1 MNLKLKQ
8 KVLIAIFITIN
19 SLIAFSQDFS
29 KRVELSAEDSA
40 NVAMAYES
48 QDVVVVAAKNKYSRK
63 NNPAVDL
70 MRKVIEH
77 KNRNRIESRDE
88 YSVRIYDK
96 LTLAL
101 DEFNPKDTS
110 NLFLRFFPFLRN
122 HTETSELN
130 GNQVLNVSLRE
141 KISGFYYRR
150 SPHLNKTIVTAQR
163 HIGVDESFDSDGA
176 LTHNLEEIF
185 KGINVFDNDVTILL
199 NKFVSPL
206 SSIFAISYYEYEI
219 EDTIEVNGK
228 PAVVLEFVPA
238 NRQSFGFT
246 GRLQVALD
254 GTYALQKISMT
265 TSRNINLNWVDKMR
279 IVQQF
284 KDLEDGTRVM
294 EQENIY
300 AVFRPT
306 ATSRPP
312 LYAHLSRS
320 FDRYDFSPANLDSVA
335 HLLGNIHVLPDAGAR
350 SSAFWL
356 KNRPQPL
363 SKQENQLDIVLLL
376 LRDDPVY
383 NGLIKFFEMLVSGY
397 IPTRFDK
404 SKSRFDFGPVTST
417 FSSNYLE
424 GFRLRIGG
432 LTTARLH
439 PQWFLGGYAAY
450 GFKDKKWKYQ
460 ARLTHSFEPKKNH
473 ALERPVHNI
482 SLTHR
487 FDVYIPGSYSP
498 FMEND
503 AFFNSLKTGI
513 AETQM
518 QYIRS
523 TELRY
528 EKEWR
533 NGFSINTWLRN
544 ENNCAAGTLQYN
556 QYQPDGTLLPFP
568 EFKTTLAGLQ
578 LRYAPDEKFYSGRA
592 GRKTAF
598 NVVRDVPIFTLS
610 HQTGLKGVL
619 GSDFSY
625 HYSEAS
631 AEKRIWLSSFGHID
645 AVVRAGK
652 VWNKAPFPLLI
663 FPLTNQ
669 SLFIQSESFMLMR
682 SMEFVSD
689 ESVSLFATYYLK
701 GWIFN
706 RIPLFNRL
714 KWREVVS
721 VGAVYGRLSDKNNPA
736 IEPSGLFE
744 FPGGTHP
751 FGRQPYVEAS
761 AGIDNIFKIMRV
773 DYFWRLTY
781 LDEPNIRKGGVRLV
795 FRFSF

>member
-1 MNLKLKQ
+1 MNLILKQ
-8 KVLIAIFITIN
+8 GVLIAIFMAIN
-19 SLIAFSQDFS
+19 SFIAFSQDLS
-29 KRVELSAEDSA
+29 KRIELSADDSA
-40 NVAMAYES
+40 KVTMAYES
-48 QDVVVVAAKNKYSRK
+48 QDVVVVGAKNKYSRK

-70 MRKVIEH
+70 MKKVIEH
-77 KNRNRIESRDE
+77 KNRNRIENRNE
-88 YSVRIYDK
+88 YSVQIYDK

-101 DEFNPKDTS
+101 DEFDPKDTS
-110 NLFLRFFPFLRN
+110 NLFFRFFPFLRN

-130 GNQVLNVSLRE
+130 GNQVLNISLRE
-141 KISGFYYRR
+141 KISGLYYRR
-150 SPHLNKTIVTAQR
+150 SPHLNKIIVSAQR
-163 HIGVDESFDSDGA
+163 HTGVDESFDSDGA
-176 LTHNLEEIF
+176 ITHNLEEIF
-185 KGINVFDNDVTILL
+185 KGINVFDNDITILL

-206 SSIFAISYYEYEI
+206 SSIFAIAYYEYEI
-219 EDTIEVNGK
+219 EDTVYVDGK
-228 PAVVLEFVPA
+228 PAVVLAFAPA

-254 GTYALQKISMT
+254 GTFALQKISMT

-284 KDLEDGTRVM
+284 KELDDGTRVM
-294 EQENIY
+294 ERENIY

-306 ATSRPP
+306 TTSRPP
-312 LYAHLSRS
+312 LYAHLFRN
-320 FDRYDFSPANLDSVA
+320 FDQYNFSPGNLDSMA
-335 HLLGNIHVLPDAGAR
+335 HLLGNIRVLPDASAKSG
-350 SSAFWL
+350 AFWIE
-356 KNRPQPL
+356 NRPYPL
-363 SKQENQLDIVLLL
+363 SEQENQLEIVLLL

-383 NGLIKFFEMLVSGY
+383 TGLIKFFEMLISGY

-404 SKSRFDFGPVTST
+404 NESRFDFGPVTST

-432 LTTARLH
+432 ITTARLH

-460 ARLTHSFEPKKNH
+460 ARLTHSLEPRKQH
-473 ALERPVHNI
+473 AMERPIHNI

-487 FDVYIPGSYSP
+487 FDVFIPGSYSP

-503 AFFNSLKTGI
+503 NFFNSLKTGI

-523 TELRY
+523 TEIRY

-544 ENNCAAGTLQYN
+544 ENNCAAGTL
-556 QYQPDGTLLPFP
+556 TPFP
-568 EFKTTLAGLQ
+568 EFMTTVAGLQ
-578 LRYAPDEKFYSGRA
+578 LRYAPDEKFYSGRG
-592 GRKTAF
+592 GRKSAF
-598 NVVRDVPIFTLS
+598 NVAREVPVFTLS
-610 HQTGLKGVL
+610 HQMGLESVL

-631 AEKRIWLSSFGHID
+631 AEKRIWLSSFGYID
-645 AVVRAGK
+645 AVVRAGR

-669 SLFIQSESFMLMR
+669 SLFIRSESFMMMR

-689 ESVSLFATYYLK
+689 EYASLFATYYLK

-721 VGAVYGRLSDKNNPA
+721 LGAVYGRLSDKNNPA
-736 IEPSGLFE
+736 VEPFGLFE
-744 FPGGTHP
+744 FPAGTRP
-751 FGRQPYVEAS
+751 FGKQPYVEAS
-761 AGIDNIFKIMRV
+761 IGIDNIFKVMRV
-773 DYFWRLTY
+773 DYFRRLTY
-781 LDEPNIRKGGVRLV
+781 LDDPNIRKGGIRLA